1 MEFMRKRR
9 EKRYELAQMAVDQN
23 EGREGQNERDI
34 GFVLGETIT
43 VSSGRRNTGPW
54 NRIQGVRR
62 GSGLPV
68 LRSGG
73 LAWAALLGVQ

>member
-9 EKRYELAQMAVDQN
+9 EKRDELAQMAVDQN

-43 VSSGRRNTGPW
+43 SGDSIPLKTTHLSHRKWHGSL
-54 NRIQGVRR
+54 RIY
-62 GSGLPV
+62 P
-68 LRSGG
+68 
-73 LAWAALLGVQ
+73 

>member
-9 EKRYELAQMAVDQN
+9 EKRDELAQMAVDQN

-43 VSSGRRNTGPW
+43 WRLGINGFNRRFCGKSEAVVSDISR
-54 NRIQGVRR
+54 
-62 GSGLPV
+62 
-68 LRSGG
+68 
-73 LAWAALLGVQ
+73 

>member
-9 EKRYELAQMAVDQN
+9 EKRDELAQMAVDQN

-43 VSSGRRNTGPW
+43 NDLIP
-54 NRIQGVRR
+54 
-62 GSGLPV
+62 
-68 LRSGG
+68 
-73 LAWAALLGVQ
+73 

>member
-9 EKRYELAQMAVDQN
+9 EKRDELDQMAVDQN

-43 VSSGRRNTGPW
+43 WRLGINEFSRRFCGKSEAVVSDISR
-54 NRIQGVRR
+54 
-62 GSGLPV
+62 
-68 LRSGG
+68 
-73 LAWAALLGVQ
+73 